1 MERNFDQIIERK
13 NTNSVKYDCAVECG
27 KPEGLIPMWVADMD
41 FQAPRGVSERL
52 EQVSRFGIFGYSTG
66 GPDYF
71 AAVQSWYRKRFN
83 WQVEREWLVKTP
95 GVVFA
100 VAMAVRALTEKGDGV
115 LIQQPVYYPFG
126 QVIEANGRRV
136 VSSPLVLRDGIYKMD
151 LQDFEQKILR
161 ENIKL
166 FILCSPHNPV
176 GRVWTREE
184 LEAVGEIC
192 LRHGVFVV
200 SDEIHSDFTFKGHCH
215 HIFADISPEF
225 RDHSI
230 ICTSPSKTFNLAG
243 LQVSNLFIADK
254 RVRRKVKE
262 EIQKTGYGNLS
273 LMGLAACQAAY
284 ETGERWLE
292 ELKVYLAGN
301 LEYLQKYIDTRLPGI
316 ELIEPEGTYLIW
328 LDLRKLGLSQEEQEA
343 FITRDAGLW
352 LDSGTMFGPEGKGFE
367 RMNIA
372 CPRDTLKKALSQLE
386 QALGNRFVKN
396 GNQG

>member
-1 MERNFDQIIERK
+1 MERNFEQIIERK
-13 NTNSVKYDCAVECG
+13 NTNSVKYDCAAECG

-41 FQAPRGVSERL
+41 FQAPRGVSQRL
-52 EQVSRFGIFGYSTG
+52 EQVSRFGIFGYSRG

-83 WQVEREWLVKTP
+83 WQVDWKWLVKTP

-115 LIQQPVYYPFG
+115 LIQRPVYYPFG
-126 QVIEANGRRV
+126 EVIEANGRRV
-136 VSSPLVLRDGIYKMD
+136 VSSPLVLCDGTYKMD
-151 LQDFEQKILR
+151 LQDFEQKILQ
-161 ENIKL
+161 EQIKL

-192 LRHGVFVV
+192 LKHRVFVV
-200 SDEIHSDFTFKGHCH
+200 SDEIHSDFTFKGHFH
-215 HIFADISPEF
+215 HVFADISPKF
-225 RDHSI
+225 RDNSM

-243 LQVSNLFIADK
+243 LQVSNLFIADNI
-254 RVRRKVKE
+254 VRRRIKE

-273 LMGLAACQAAY
+273 LMGLTACQAAY

-292 ELKVYLAGN
+292 ELRAYLAGN
-301 LEYLQKYIDTRLPGI
+301 LDYLREYVHTRLPGI
-316 ELIEPEGTYLIW
+316 DLIEPEGTYLIW
-328 LDLRKLGLSQEEQEA
+328 LDLRKLGLSQEEQEQ
-343 FITRDAGLW
+343 FITQDAGLW
-352 LDSGTMFGPEGKGFE
+352 LDSGTMFGPEGRGFE

-372 CPRDTLKKALSQLE
+372 CPRDTLKKALNQLE
-386 QALGNRFVKN
+386 QALYCIR
-396 GNQG
+396 

>member
-13 NTNSVKYDCAVECG
+13 NTNSVKYDCAAECG

-52 EQVSRFGIFGYSTG
+52 EQVSKLGIFGYSTE
-66 GPDYF
+66 GPGYF
-71 AAVQSWYRKRFN
+71 AAVRSWYEKHFN
-83 WQVEREWLVKTP
+83 WQVDRRWLVKTP

-100 VAMAVRALTEKGDGV
+100 AAMAVRALTEEGDGV

-126 QVIEANGRRV
+126 EVIEANGRRV

-151 LQDFEQKILR
+151 LQDFEQKILQR
-161 ENIKL
+161 QVKL

-176 GRVWTREE
+176 GRVWTGEE

-200 SDEIHSDFTFKGHCH
+200 SDEIHGDFTFKGHCH
-215 HIFADISPEF
+215 HVFADISPQF
-225 RDHSI
+225 RDNSI

-243 LQVSNLFIADK
+243 LQVSNLFIANK
-254 RVRRKVKE
+254 KVRHRIKA
-262 EIQKTGYGNLS
+262 EIQKTGYGNIS

-284 ETGERWLE
+284 ETGETWLQD
-292 ELKVYLAGN
+292 LKTYLAGN
-301 LEYLQKYIDTRLPGI
+301 LDYLREYVNTRLPGI
-316 ELIEPEGTYLIW
+316 ELIEPQGTYLIW
-328 LDLRKLGLSQEEQEA
+328 LDLRKLGLSQDEQER
-343 FITRDAGLW
+343 FVTRDAGLW
-352 LDSGTMFGPEGKGFE
+352 LDSGIMFGPEGEGFE

-372 CPRDTLKKALSQLE
+372 CPRDTLKKALNQLE
-386 QALGNRFVKN
+386 QALRSSRKVIKEK
-396 GNQG
+396 